1 MMIKNKHCLDGI
13 KFKFRERDFIVF
25 LILLVISGLL
35 EFFRATNTGISLSN
49 HSFFEMYLW
58 NMGNAVNF
66 IFIQII
72 IYLLVVSRLIIYGY
86 DDLFFFIHKK
96 SKIEIWIINVISLV
110 VITVLCSIC
119 FAIVALLLSLN
130 SGIVN
135 KDVSAFILNNFSGF
149 RMLEYI
155 DIVKVTFGLMLNS
168 LGLFLCL
175 SLLYYIL
182 LYCTGKKNV
191 AMIGVFLLLILDYVC
206 YLGKMENIGRWM
218 FFGNFLPCYSENKLN
233 IEFNALYWIG
243 LVIILGI
250 LALWVTKNIDVIRS
264 RKSVKIWILYT
275 KNTLHYYSKKSIIF
289 FTLVGVIYFLIA
301 NKYIG
306 YSKNGLGE
314 TLALYFAG
322 SNRLDVRL
330 LLWILIELIITL
342 YVTNFIYQNNEYN
355 SCVRILLFKNKS
367 NYLLYLVSMIAFGT
381 TFIGIN
387 VICTVGIFL
396 KIFNEHLNLNQ
407 RIVIYST
414 NDFGFFLLNYIL
426 GLIIYCLW
434 VCVINIKIKNLT
446 QSYLFVLVFQLVSI
460 ATYNIFGGVLKYLP
474 ILHGCTYLYSQGL
487 TWKFA
492 LIYQIVELVILLFIC
507 TRKMEKNLI
516 F

>member
-1 MMIKNKHCLDGI
+1 MIKNKHCLDGI
-13 KFKFRERDFIVF
+13 KYKFREKYFAIF
-25 LILLVISGLL
+25 LILLVMSGLL
-35 EFFRATNTGISLSN
+35 EYFRATNAGISLVE

-66 IFIQII
+66 IFIQTI
-72 IYLLVVSRLIIYGY
+72 IYLIVVSRFIIYGY
-86 DDLFFFIHKK
+86 DDMFFLIHKK
-96 SKIEIWIINVISLV
+96 SKIEIWGLNAITLV
-110 VITVLCSIC
+110 VITILCSVC
-119 FAIVALLLSLN
+119 FVIVALLLSLN
-130 SGIVN
+130 NGMAST
-135 KDVSAFILNNFSGF
+135 DVSAFILNNFSSF
-149 RMLEYI
+149 RMLEHI

-175 SLLYYIL
+175 SLLYYIF

-191 AMIGVFLLLILDYVC
+191 AMIGVFLLLVLDYVC
-206 YLGKMENIGRWM
+206 YLGKIEKIGKWM
-218 FFGNFLPCYSENKLN
+218 FFGNFLPGYSENKLN

-243 LVIILGI
+243 LVVCLGI
-250 LALWVTKNIDVIRS
+250 LTFGVAKNTDVIRS
-264 RKSVKIWILYT
+264 KKYVKIWMIYI
-275 KNTLHYYSKKSIIF
+275 KNTLLDYSKKSIMF
-289 FTLVGVIYFLIA
+289 FTLIGVAYFMIA
-301 NKYIG
+301 NKYMG

-322 SNRLDVRL
+322 SNRLDARL
-330 LLWILIELIITL
+330 LLWILVELIITL

-355 SCVRILLFKNKS
+355 SCVRILLFKSKR
-367 NYLLYLVSMIAFGT
+367 NYLFYLVGMIVSGT

-387 VICTVGIFL
+387 VICTVGICL
-396 KIFNEHLNLNQ
+396 NIFKEHLNLNHQ
-407 RIVIYST
+407 LAIYST

-434 VCVINIKIKNLT
+434 VCVINTKIKNLT
-446 QSYLFVLVFQLVSI
+446 QSYLFVLVFQLISI

-474 ILHGCTYLYSQGL
+474 VLHGCTYLYSQVL

-492 LIYQIVELVILLFIC
+492 LIYQSIEIAILLFIG
-507 TRKMEKNLI
+507 TRKMQKSLI